1 MDESE
6 QKITSR
12 PCSNSDGSFQ
22 CFGFG
27 FNGFAQIIA
36 HKSERKDD
44 EVEAF
49 QEVPQSS
56 AVQLTP
62 VALNVDCVSSIV
74 ASWSNTFYL
83 KGRLCYEL
91 SFNV

>member
-12 PCSNSDGSFQ
+12 PSSNSNGSFQ

-27 FNGFAQIIA
+27 FNGFAQVIA
-36 HKSERKDD
+36 HKSKRKDD
-44 EVEAF
+44 DVEAL
-49 QEVPQSS
+49 QEVPRSS